1 MACVDIEMGKFVVS
15 TRSMSRVRVEK
26 LPAPSY
32 EVGVPGLRAI
42 HAVPLMNNQD
52 GVMSDDLF
60 DVLWDIEGL

>member
-15 TRSMSRVRVEK
+15 TRSFSRVRVER

-32 EVGVPGLRAI
+32 QVGVPGLRAV
-42 HAVPLMNNQD
+42 HAVPLIHERD